1 MKKLLAILSLLFVTT
16 IAFGQVNFYK
26 IGVGAGLGTTIS
38 YADVDE
44 NSQSYAGY
52 IMADYNLTAFITAGL
67 EFQAG
72 QIKGGDIITNPHNRQ
87 FKNNFKALT
96 LNSKIAIGQFFNY
109 ERNNFLNVIKGLY
122 LGVGLGSIQNNMKY
136 IVRYK
141 PNTEAQYPPLGYK
154 FPGDDKST
162 NLLMPVNLGM
172 NFYFKDRNDELR
184 YIFNVNYQGNLTFG
198 EGLDGYDDPLSIFK
212 NKAPD
217 IYSFLSMGIKYNFGP
232 KGVSKRIFT
241 Y

>member
-1 MKKLLAILSLLFVTT
+1 MKKLFITLLILPFTNLV
-16 IAFGQVNFYK
+16 FGQVNFYK

-38 YADVDE
+38 YADVRE

-52 IMADYNLTAFITAGL
+52 ITADYNLTAFVTAGL

-96 LNSKIAIGQFFNY
+96 VNGKVAIGQFFNY
-109 ERNNFLNVIKGLY
+109 ERNNFLNAIKGLY
-122 LGVGLGSIQNNMKY
+122 FGVGLGAIQNNMKY

-162 NLLMPVNLGM
+162 NILMPVNLGM
-172 NFYFKDRNDELR
+172 NFYFKDGNDQLR

-198 EGLDGYDDPLSIFK
+198 EGLDGYNDQMAVFR
-212 NKAPD
+212 NEAPD
-217 IYSFLSMGIKYNFGP
+217 IYSFLSVGIKYNFGP
-232 KGVSKRIFT
+232 VGISKRIFT